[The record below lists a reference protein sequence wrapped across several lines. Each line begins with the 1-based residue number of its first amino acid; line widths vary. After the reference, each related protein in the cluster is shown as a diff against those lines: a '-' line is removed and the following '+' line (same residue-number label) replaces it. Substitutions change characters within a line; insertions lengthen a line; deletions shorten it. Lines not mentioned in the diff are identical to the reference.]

1 MDYKVKK
8 TAIAVAVCVILLAA
22 IVVLLTNDPIRLN
35 RPGTSTEPPV
45 ATSAQNTQA
54 TEAIPEGSGQIGN
67 DLSAFM
73 KDSTFFDPER
83 DYLSELMEDKENYLT
98 MVVTSVEKDLRIQV
112 VDAQGEPVTGQSF
125 FITLKDVGDYK
136 DLDKD
141 GIVYVADLDAGD
153 YYVSLHPIDGYK
165 VPLNETKVRVK
176 DKVEFVPIEDITLLI
191 KTEDEVDAKAE
202 DSKIP
207 EAALESAGDES
218 AINKLHHGTG
228 KTKAGI
234 DVSKWNGDINWDLAV
249 SDGVEFAIV
258 RAGYRGSVTGSL
270 VEDPYFEK
278 NMAEAAA
285 AGIPVGVYFFTQ
297 AINQVEAVEEASMV
311 IELMK
316 KYKVD
321 LPVFID
327 TEGAGENARAKDLDV
342 ETRTS
347 VCDAFCATIQNAGY
361 TAGVYASRNWY
372 QTMLN
377 TPVLE
382 KYFIWLA
389 EYREVPLYEGYY
401 GMWQHSSKG
410 QINGIKGNVD
420 LDILYE

>member
-8 TAIAVAVCVILLAA
+8 TAIAVSVCVILLVA
-22 IVVLLTNDPIRLN
+22 VLVLLTNDPIQWN
-35 RPGTSTEPPV
+35 RSGQPSPTPV
-45 ATSAQNTQA
+45 AQNVQKTQTSEETKPQT
-54 TEAIPEGSGQIGN
+54 GQIGD

-73 KDSTFFDPER
+73 KDPAFFDPER
-83 DYLSELMEDKENYLT
+83 DYLSELLEDRENFLSL
-98 MVVTSVEKDLRIQV
+98 VVTSVEKDLRVQI

-125 FITLKDVGDYK
+125 FVDLKDVGEYK

-141 GIVYVADLDAGD
+141 GIIYIADLDAGD

-202 DSKIP
+202 DSAVA
-207 EAALESAGDES
+207 EAAVESAGDNT
-218 AINKLHHGTG
+218 AINTLHHGTG

-249 SDGVEFAIV
+249 NNGVEFAII

-270 VEDPYFEK
+270 VKDPYFDK
-278 NMAEAAA
+278 NMAEATA

-297 AINQVEAVEEASMV
+297 AVNQVEAVEEASMV

-316 KYKVD
+316 QYKVD

-342 ETRTS
+342 ETRTA

-361 TAGVYASRNWY
+361 TGGVYASRCWY
-372 QTMLN
+372 QDMLN

-389 EYREVPLYEGYY
+389 EYRDVPLYDRYY

-410 QINGIKGNVD
+410 QIGGIKGNVD